1 MAIKIVSAGAGSGKT
16 YRLSSEM
23 VAFLQ
28 GGVRPEGI
36 IATTFTK
43 KAAAELQ
50 ERVRVRLLQEGM
62 RQEAALLS
70 NALIGTVHGLGVKL
84 LQRFAY
90 EAGVSP
96 NVSIIAEEDHQLL
109 FNQALATVLTEER
122 VDRMEQLVIHLGL
135 VDNTYFDWRNEV
147 RKITEVAR
155 ANNFTEEI
163 LEKSKH
169 LSIASFQNLLDA
181 PPQADAIYFQ
191 NQLRALLDQTI
202 QSVDT
207 DKDSTKTTRD
217 ALFTLKRYAHELD
230 LKKRLDWKTWARLGK
245 LKIGAK
251 SREQAEALIQ
261 FAKSHHQHP
270 DFHQD
275 IKDFTYLLF
284 DISIDALKEYE
295 AYKKQRGLIDYTDM
309 EVLVSHLLDHP
320 SIEQVLRA
328 ELDLLMVDEF
338 QDTSPI
344 QLEIFLKL
352 SKLAKASVWVGD
364 PKQSI
369 YGFRGAAPELMQA
382 IIEAEGGID
391 PANIQRYSWRS
402 REDIVYCTNA
412 LFTKAF
418 PKIPEEQVALLPKR
432 TKVATT
438 DSQNKINEPIEIG
451 AALHH
456 WHLQVEQEEGKKT
469 RQPRQPWME
478 NAIAQ
483 TLRTMLERQSF
494 YIIPKGESEA
504 RRLQAGD
511 VAILCRSNKQCQEM
525 ANAIHR
531 SGLKAAI
538 SRAGLLQTAEAKL
551 VLACLKYL
559 LNRNDSLSI
568 AEILLLANNEALE
581 DIIEDRLDFLQK
593 LEQSEIRM
601 RWSSEVPFIQRLDEL
616 RKECKDYS
624 SAEILDRL
632 LEELELRRKVVSW
645 GKIQQR
651 LDNIDRLRYYAKQYE
666 EACNRMYTASSLGG
680 FLLWLLNLA
689 RQEKD
694 MQASGATSDAVNI
707 LTYHR
712 SKGLEWPMVICHSL
726 DQNLR
731 ADVFGLEIM
740 AESDQVDVN
749 DILGNRWLRY
759 WINPY
764 DRSLAG
770 THLAEQLEISPVQAK
785 KKQHALEE
793 ENRLL
798 YVGITRARD
807 YIVFPSA
814 ANPTKWLNRTWHEG
828 REDYPTLD
836 PNSSESPC
844 HWNGHFLDVETET
857 FIYPKV
863 FTEHLIEET
872 KVSFWE
878 PVAGEKSYPKYF
890 IDPVEEP
897 FIALKNVKVGPPNY
911 YGTPLII
918 PEQADKYL
926 ISKCVKA
933 FLVAYHDDYD
943 QGEQEAIADDLIKR
957 YHLEGVIQPTLLL
970 SVANNWFS
978 HLRHSLPAGKVYRK
992 WPLVHWYQGRQFDT
1006 IIDWVIESDETIY
1019 LVQNSGFAGA
1029 KKEWKTKVLELSSW
1043 FFLVKEAYQS
1053 FYPQKNIQPYL
1064 NLVLNGVT
1072 LKIDFIDLKKD
1083 TAQLQMTFE

>member
-28 GGVRPEGI
+28 DGVRPEGI

-50 ERVRVRLLQEGM
+50 ERVRIRLLQEGM

-135 VDNTYFDWRNEV
+135 VDNSYFDWRNEV

-155 ANNFTEEI
+155 ANNFTEAV
-163 LEKSKH
+163 LEKSKQ
-169 LSIASFQNLLDA
+169 LSLASFQDLLDA
-181 PPQADAIYFQ
+181 PPKANAEHFQ
-191 NQLRALLDQTI
+191 QQLRSLLDLTI
-202 QSVDT
+202 QNIDT
-207 DKDSTKTTRD
+207 EKDATKTTRE

-251 SREQAEALIQ
+251 SREQAEALVQ
-261 FAKSHHQHP
+261 FAKGHHQHP

-275 IKDFTYLLF
+275 IQAFTHLLF
-284 DISIDALKEYE
+284 DISIAALQEYE

-309 EVLVSHLLDHP
+309 EVLVSRLLDHP

-369 YGFRGAAPELMQA
+369 YGFRGAAPELMHA

-418 PKIPEEQVALLPKR
+418 PKIPQEQVSLIPKR
-432 TKVATT
+432 TKLASA
-438 DSQNKINEPIEIG
+438 DSQNDTNEPIEVG
-451 AALHH
+451 TALQH
-456 WHLQVEQEEGKKT
+456 WHFQVEQEEGKKT

-483 TLRTMLERQSF
+483 TLGTVLERQSY
-494 YIIPKGESEA
+494 YIIPKGESEP
-504 RRLQAGD
+504 RLLQAGD
-511 VAILCRSNKQCQEM
+511 VAILCRSNKQCQEV
-525 ANAIHR
+525 AKALHR
-531 SGLKAAI
+531 SGLKVAI

-581 DIIEDRLDFLQK
+581 DIIEDRLDFLQAVEK
-593 LEQSEIRM
+593 AETRL
-601 RWSSEVPFIQRLDEL
+601 RWASDTPFIQRLDEL

-680 FLLWLLNLA
+680 FLLWLLNLE

-694 MQASGATSDAVNI
+694 MQASGATADAVNI

-731 ADVFGLEIM
+731 ADVFGLELM
-740 AESDQVDVN
+740 AESEEVDIN
-749 DILGNRWLRY
+749 NILGNRWLRY

-770 THLAEQLEISPVQAK
+770 THLAEQLEISPVQAQ
-785 KKQHALEE
+785 KKQQALEE

-807 YIVFPSA
+807 YLVFPSA
-814 ANPTKWLNRTWHEG
+814 AQPTKWINRTWHEG

-836 PNSSESPC
+836 PNSTESPW
-844 HWNGHFLDVETET
+844 HWDGHFLDIETET
-857 FIYPKV
+857 FIYPKI
-863 FTEHLIEET
+863 FTEKTTEQEHIA
-872 KVSFWE
+872 FWE
-878 PVAGEKSYPKYF
+878 PVAGERNYPKYF

-897 FIALKNVKVGPPNY
+897 FLDLKNVKVAAPNY
-911 YGTPLII
+911 YGTPLLI
-918 PEQADKYL
+918 PDQADKYL

-933 FLVAYHDDYD
+933 YLVAYRDQYD
-943 QGEQEAIADDLIKR
+943 KAEKEAIADDLISR
-957 YHLEGVIQPTLLL
+957 YQLDGVIQSALLL
-970 SVANNWFS
+970 SIASKWFD
-978 HLRHSLPAGKVYRK
+978 HLQQSLPAGKIHRK
-992 WPLVHWYQGRQFDT
+992 WPLVHWYQGRQFET
-1006 IIDWVIESDETIY
+1006 IIDWVIEAEDTIY

-1029 KKEWKTKVLELSSW
+1029 KKEWKTKALELSSW
-1043 FFLVKEAYQS
+1043 FYLARDAYQA
-1053 FYPQKNIQPYL
+1053 FYPHKNIQSYL

-1072 LKIDFIDLKKD
+1072 IKIDFVDLKKD